1 MTKMTLSDKLK
12 VLVTV
17 SQSSKLLMASVIV
30 FLLFLAYLFFTT
42 NKKNAKTGKKI
53 YLSYYFFILIF
64 IIITYGSSL
73 TKMFDYMMNNFFIAL
88 YFPNLAIYL
97 AAIIATNI
105 ILWVSVFSFK
115 TSKAIKNI
123 NITIFCIINYL
134 LALLLNI
141 ITSKKIDVFSQE
153 SIYANKNAQALI
165 ELSSLVFIVWI
176 IFLVIYRVIRAY
188 QNRNKNYP
196 VEDFNSSP
204 KLPTNII
211 EISSPVFVRERPSKK
226 EEIIQPSSAIEEYEK
241 MLTLD
246 DYKIVLN
253 ILKEQKEK
261 ERLEKIRKEQI
272 MRQEKENKKYNE
284 LQNLYKV
291 VK

>member
-12 VLVTV
+12 VLITV
-17 SQSSKLLMASVIV
+17 SQSSKLLMAAVIV

-53 YLSYYFFILIF
+53 YLSYYFFIIIF
-64 IIITYGSSL
+64 IIITYGTSL
-73 TKMFDYMMNNFFIAL
+73 AKMFDYMMNNFFIAL

-105 ILWVSVFSFK
+105 ILWVSVFNFK

-123 NITIFCIINYL
+123 NITIFCMMNYL
-134 LALLLNI
+134 LALLLNT

-165 ELSSLVFIVWI
+165 ELSSLIFILWI
-176 IFLVIYRVIRAY
+176 IFLVIYKIIRSY
-188 QNRNKNYP
+188 QNRNKDYP
-196 VEDFNSSP
+196 VEVSNKSP
-204 KLPTNII
+204 KLPKNII
-211 EISSPVFVRERPSKK
+211 ELPSPVFVRLQPNKK
-226 EEIIQPSSAIEEYEK
+226 EENLQTSSAIEEFEN
-241 MLTLD
+241 MLTID

-272 MRQEKENKKYNE
+272 MRQEKENQKYNE
-284 LQNLYKV
+284 LQNLYKI

>member
-17 SQSSKLLMASVIV
+17 SQSSKLLMAAVIV

-123 NITIFCIINYL
+123 NITMFCIMNYL

-165 ELSSLVFIVWI
+165 ELSSLVFIVWV

-188 QNRNKNYP
+188 QNRNKDYP
-196 VEDFNSSP
+196 VEVIKEVP
-204 KLPTNII
+204 KLPKGII
-211 EISSPVFVRERPSKK
+211 EIPSPVFVKAQPSKK

-241 MLTLD
+241 MLTLY